1 MCTACLFTVI
11 LKSLPSNYF
20 FYMDNTPIFIALI
33 GLVIIGA
40 VAYITLM
47 EPKEGVQVEVGGG
60 ILGE

>member
-1 MCTACLFTVI
+1 
-11 LKSLPSNYF
+11 
-20 FYMDNTPIFIALI
+20 MDNTPIFIALI